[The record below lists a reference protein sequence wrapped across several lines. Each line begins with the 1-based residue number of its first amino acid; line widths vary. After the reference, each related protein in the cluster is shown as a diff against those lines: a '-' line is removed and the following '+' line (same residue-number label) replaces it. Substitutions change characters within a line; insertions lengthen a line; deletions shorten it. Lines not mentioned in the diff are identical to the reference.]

1 MTDLTHSS
9 NAKKVKRAGVYVRVS
24 TASRTKHGDTLT
36 FDQDPAVQEQP
47 PRELV
52 AQRAWTIYRAYPDR
66 ASGAKERRPGLDAL
80 MSDARRGAFDV
91 VVVWRFD
98 RFARSVK
105 QLVLA
110 LDEFRSMG
118 IVAPQD
124 GVVPIPTAAEHSVPC
139 GQLRLPSPQPTTN
152 ATVGAGLHS
161 TN

>member
-1 MTDLTHSS
+1 M
-9 NAKKVKRAGVYVRVS
+9 KRAGVYVRVS
-24 TASRTKHGDTLT
+24 TTSRTKHGDTLT
-36 FDQDPAVQEQP
+36 FDQDPAVQFRSSP
-47 PRELV
+47 SASWLPRGG
-52 AQRAWTIYRAYPDR
+52 WTTYRVYADR
-66 ASGAKERRPGLDAL
+66 ASGAKERRPGVDAL

-98 RFARSVK
+98 RVARSVK